1 MNDVWVLS
9 QIKNEAKY
17 LVLSLTSESC
27 TGYSLSRI
35 WVSVLLTSATV

>member
-17 LVLSLTSESC
+17 LVLSLISESC
-27 TGYSLSRI
+27 TGYSLSR
-35 WVSVLLTSATV
+35 VCAPTPLTSGTL